1 MIVCSVFG
9 GHEMRIVL
17 ISSLALVAGISIA
30 AAQTLD
36 DYGDVNS
43 DAMPSIILPD
53 QLTNPIT
60 GDFTAREDGVA
71 AGGDPGTSAYQSDGE
86 VWVQPYHVEGEETLE
101 PNSN

>member
-1 MIVCSVFG
+1 
-9 GHEMRIVL
+9 MRIVP
-17 ISSLALVAGISIA
+17 ILALALLAGAPVA

-36 DYGDVNS
+36 DFGDANS

-60 GDFTAREDGVA
+60 GDFNAREDGIA
-71 AGGDPGTSAYQSDGE
+71 AGGDPGTSAYQSEGE
-86 VWVQPYHVEGEETLE
+86 AWVQPYQVEGEETLE